1 VPTKPLRVGGSKQA
15 RRVMNRRNR
24 LSRAA
29 LVLALLVL
37 AGIVTGVAE
46 SATKTA
52 IPKQLTGRWGRL
64 NYGPED
70 IVVGPRG
77 KVNVRDGINSFHAKF
92 SRVTAHRLSISG
104 IPSCSGTGTYRWTI
118 TTDTLGGLRLSLT
131 KIHDACEARVGLF
144 VAFDWAR
151 V

>member
-70 IVVGPRG
+70 IVVGPGARSTSEMELT
-77 KVNVRDGINSFHAKF
+77 RSTPS
-92 SRVTAHRLSISG
+92 SRASR
-104 IPSCSGTGTYRWTI
+104 R
-118 TTDTLGGLRLSLT
+118 TD
-131 KIHDACEARVGLF
+131 
-144 VAFDWAR
+144 
-151 V
+151 